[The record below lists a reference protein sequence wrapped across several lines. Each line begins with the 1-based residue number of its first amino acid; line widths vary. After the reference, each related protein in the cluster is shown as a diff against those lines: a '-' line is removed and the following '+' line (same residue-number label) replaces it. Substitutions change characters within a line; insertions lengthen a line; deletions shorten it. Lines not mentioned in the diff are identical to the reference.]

1 MKTMNKMRT
10 FVIISGVLM
19 SVFLISACS
28 GKKDEAENKDKKVL
42 TERIQY
48 DVLIKTPDP
57 DMDWWVQNIEGSKRE
72 SFVKTF
78 LDLAYEGKVKAY
90 DYFNNLLTPEQVKN
104 IDNRID
110 TVSVPDPQ
118 NPVIN
123 KNMIVKSKLDM
134 QKITKVRFMEEWSFD
149 EKKMSFDKKVVG
161 LMLMKENYDDKAEL
175 RGYSPL
181 FWIYFDN
188 SYPAKLK

>member
-161 LMLMKENYDDKAEL
+161 LMLMKENYDEKAEL

>member
-1 MKTMNKMRT
+1 MNKMRT

-161 LMLMKENYDDKAEL
+161 LMLMKENYDEKAEL

>member
-1 MKTMNKMRT
+1 MNKLRT
-10 FVIISGVLM
+10 YVIITGVMM

-161 LMLMKENYDDKAEL
+161 LMLMKENYDEKAEL